1 MRIAIM
7 TIAGF
12 TVLLVAFLWRATE
25 PSVAPPFPDN
35 QGGIWPISLIQ
46 QRIAAVQSNAVQRRD
61 SNVATLSAEEE
72 RTTKIDTVKKNLNV
86 PLMATVSPW
95 RLTPKFFKERNNNRA
110 IFRVLKQLRH
120 ATPVEA
126 TKFED
131 ETIQFVEEK
140 DLKKTLFY
148 ETLPLLL
155 NDGLITFFYYKL
167 KEAPQIVNESGT
179 PDYVAL
185 YDDKILPDRM
195 MLSKNPE
202 DCFLRQTSAFCSP
215 EPAGGDEQLL
225 ICDFDYL
232 KKYELKPDVR
242 TTTPGYGGRAVVLN
256 GRIVEISGVRSDDE
270 GFPLIKAAF
279 LSSFAVH
286 VVVVRHAT
294 MAHLAIGQRLLVKLT
309 AGRTQAYQDAWNRS
323 KGPSLLLT
331 ATTYRTNLV
340 SINEQLLAGPGNSL
354 FGCALSLTNDGLV
367 ELEMDMYEKYS
378 DMTPDALVAEIGGS
392 GTPTWTNAC
401 NIAWQGAKDVVNV
414 ICKDIQPFWRIPTCR
429 TLRSSFGRRRST
441 MDLLATF
448 SSTMLS
454 RATSSYHS
462 R

>member
-1 MRIAIM
+1 M
-7 TIAGF
+7 
-12 TVLLVAFLWRATE
+12 
-25 PSVAPPFPDN
+25 
-35 QGGIWPISLIQ
+35 
-46 QRIAAVQSNAVQRRD
+46 
-61 SNVATLSAEEE
+61 
-72 RTTKIDTVKKNLNV
+72 
-86 PLMATVSPW
+86 
-95 RLTPKFFKERNNNRA
+95 
-110 IFRVLKQLRH
+110 
-120 ATPVEA
+120 
-126 TKFED
+126 
-131 ETIQFVEEK
+131 
-140 DLKKTLFY
+140 FY

-367 ELEMDMYEKYS
+367 ELKMDMYEKYS

-414 ICKDIQPFWRIPTCR
+414 ICKDIQPFLEDTDLSDLALILWAATFYHGFIGDFQLDNVIKGNLLLSLAMSSATGDLGYGTLIATIGVTTMTR
-429 TLRSSFGRRRST
+429 TLT
-441 MDLLATF
+441 MIDLNGLFPKKEENDAWEQYETLLQNIDAGVSGFSLAAPVYTAVNF
-448 SSTMLS
+448 
-454 RATSSYHS
+454 
-462 R
+462 